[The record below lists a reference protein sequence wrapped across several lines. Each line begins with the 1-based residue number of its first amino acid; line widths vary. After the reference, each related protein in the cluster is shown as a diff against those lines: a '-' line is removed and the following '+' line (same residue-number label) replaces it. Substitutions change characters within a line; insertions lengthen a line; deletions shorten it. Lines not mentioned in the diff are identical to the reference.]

1 MEREAR
7 EGFRRAGIVGS
18 RSLESD
24 SDCKSRAGMEGE
36 GEGGLVDGGG
46 IGLGDEH

>member
-18 RSLESD
+18 RSTVPSFLLEW
-24 SDCKSRAGMEGE
+24 EQT
-36 GEGGLVDGGG
+36 GGLFDGLAELVVALG
-46 IGLGDEH
+46 ISML